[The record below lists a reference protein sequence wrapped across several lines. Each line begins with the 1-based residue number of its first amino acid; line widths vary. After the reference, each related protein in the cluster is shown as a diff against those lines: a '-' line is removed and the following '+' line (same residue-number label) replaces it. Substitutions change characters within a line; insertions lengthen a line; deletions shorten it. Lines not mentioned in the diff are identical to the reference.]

1 MTNNETKHLVKQKGR
16 LIWTIRYVLP
26 KDVRHAF
33 LDNKGKPRTVIL
45 KSANTDDLATA
56 QKIRSIIV
64 SSIELKIQSIRTGD
78 ENLMAPLANLY
89 KQRLK
94 KYKEE
99 AKELDYPHPAID
111 EVAEEALARVYELGL
126 VKATGKEVAKAMSTP
141 TGYISEEDA
150 LEKLD
155 KSGKVKQFYAE
166 ILGNSFDAYLD
177 EWMVDRRKKVG
188 AQYADAGILHIN
200 TFQKYHPTIAG
211 VRWKVVKEWIDT
223 LDINSNTIL
232 GYMSSLRSY
241 WKHLIRIVEHKDAKD
256 PTAFTDHV
264 MPKTPH
270 AKRKAWEAEDVRR
283 LYQVESIHTKN
294 NPTIRDVIQIGMFTG
309 CRIEE
314 ITQFQVKNVVHKEN
328 IRCLFIDISKT
339 DEHHGFGKRNTPI
352 HSKLEPLIDRLVEE
366 AGDDPEAYLINK
378 VGNKNKYDKRS
389 AGLSQAFSRHKV
401 KLGYSI
407 KKIKATFNQELQDFH
422 SLRTTVNTFLRRK
435 DIKQKQREVLCGWSK
450 GFSNS
455 SMAENNYL
463 DMEQMYKY
471 NERKADIEL
480 LTELYDWL
488 D

>member
-1 MTNNETKHLVKQKGR
+1 MTNNDTKHLEKRKGR
-16 LIWTIRYVLP
+16 TIWTIRYVLP
-26 KDVRHAF
+26 TDVRHAF
-33 LDNKGKPRTVIL
+33 LDNKGKPRKAFMRST
-45 KSANTDDLATA
+45 NTDDLATA
-56 QKIRSIIV
+56 QKIRNIVV
-64 SSIELKIQSIRTGD
+64 SSIELKIESIRTGD

-89 KQRLK
+89 KQEMK
-94 KYKEE
+94 KIQSE
-99 AKELDYPHPAID
+99 ATELNIPDGAID
-111 EVAEEALARVYELGL
+111 NVRDEALSRVYELGL

-141 TGYISEEDA
+141 TGYISEEEA

-188 AQYADAGILHIN
+188 AQYADAGIKHIK

-241 WKHLIRIVEHKDAKD
+241 WTHLTRLIEHKDAKD

-283 LYQVESIHTKN
+283 LYQVESVHTKN
-294 NPTIRDVIQIGMFTG
+294 NPTIRDVIHIGMFTG

-352 HSKLEPLIDRLVEE
+352 HSKLEPLIDRLLEE
-366 AGDDPEAYLINK
+366 AGDDPDAYLINK

-407 KKIKATFNQELQDFH
+407 KKNKATFNQELQDFH

-435 DIKQKQREVLCGWSK
+435 DIDQVNREVLCGWSK

-471 NERKADIEL
+471 NERKRDIEL
-480 LTELYDWL
+480 LSELYDWL
-488 D
+488 E